1 MVRTSESGGVG
12 VGVEGADSVSAAQR
26 RARRFPWDRGEST
39 GPSRY
44 HDAMMRRLW
53 NALAGVVLLMD
64 LAGADLPAPPA
75 IAPGGIVNAASRL
88 PASLRG
94 GALGPGARFTIPGV
108 RLGPDIGVRGSE
120 SDPPVQLA
128 NVAVRI
134 AQGDRVVEAGLLLVS
149 ATRIDAWMPLGAP
162 LGDVQLTVTYQ
173 GRASEPY
180 DLTIVRA
187 SVGFFSSATAPEAMP
202 EAKRKPEAAPGETVT
217 LWGTGRGETV
227 LELFVGG
234 KPAEEVRTS
243 RAACCKGVEQMAFR
257 VPADSPLGCFVP
269 VQARTRDGR
278 PSNVIPM
285 AVHAP
290 GQACRDEVDWFRE
303 SVEHAT
309 RAGFVALARVSM
321 AIKLAPRVGSQF
333 QFDYGI
339 GSFGRQ
345 ESGQRQFP
353 PLPPANTCT
362 VFAARLNLRQIMGQA
377 RAPAEWTS
385 IPQKT
390 PGNRRLDAG
399 AAISISGPAG
409 KRALPRD
416 ARQHDYYSAMVG
428 GLAPFSREAPKPLYL
443 SHGSYTVS
451 APGGGDIDAFSVK
464 LDVPPAVVW
473 KNRNRID
480 EIERDAGVTLEWKA
494 ARGDD
499 AILILAVNAD
509 RYSGDSA
516 VCLCMAR
523 ARDGRFRIPPIALG
537 NLPPTLED
545 DDLSASYMVVAEIP
559 LDPPA
564 RIEARGLDAAFA
576 AFVSAS
582 GRLVKYK

>member
-1 MVRTSESGGVG
+1 MTRHI
-12 VGVEGADSVSAAQR
+12 R
-26 RARRFPWDRGEST
+26 N
-39 GPSRY
+39 
-44 HDAMMRRLW
+44 M
-53 NALAGVVLLMD
+53 LAGVASLMG
-64 LAGADLPAPPA
+64 LAGADIPAPPA
-75 IAPGGIVNAASRL
+75 IVPGGIVNSASRL

-94 GALGPGARFTIPGV
+94 GAIARGARFTIPGV
-108 RLGPDIGVRGSE
+108 RLGPDVGVRGSE
-120 SDPPVQLA
+120 SDPPVKLA
-128 NVAVRI
+128 DVSVRI
-134 AQGDRVVEAGLLLVS
+134 VQRDAVVDAGLLLVS
-149 ATRIDAWMPLGAP
+149 AARIDAWMPEGAP
-162 LGDVQLTVTYQ
+162 LGDVQLTVTSQ
-173 GRASEPY
+173 GRASEGY
-180 DLTIVRA
+180 DLKLVRA
-187 SVGFFSSATAPEAMP
+187 SVGFFSSETAPEALP
-202 EAKRKPEAAPGETVT
+202 AAKHKPEAAPGDTVT
-217 LWGTGRGETV
+217 LWGTGWGEPA
-227 LELFVGG
+227 LDLFVGG
-234 KPAEEVRTS
+234 KPAEEVRAT
-243 RAACCKGVEQMAFR
+243 RAACCGGVEQIAFR
-257 VPADSPLGCFVP
+257 VPAGVPLGCFVP

-278 PSNVIPM
+278 PSNVIPI

-321 AIKLAPRVGSQF
+321 AIKLAPRVNSQF
-333 QFDYGI
+333 RFDYGI

-385 IPQKT
+385 IPAKT

-399 AAISISGPAG
+399 AAISVSGPAG
-409 KRALPRD
+409 ERVLPRD
-416 ARQHDYYSAMVG
+416 ARQHDYYGAILG
-428 GLAPFSREAPKPLYL
+428 GLAPFSREAPKPMYL
-443 SHGSYTVS
+443 SRGSYTVS
-451 APGGGDIDAFSVK
+451 APGGGDIGAFSVK
-464 LDVPPAVVW
+464 LDVPPSMVW

-480 EIERDAGVTLEWKA
+480 EIERDAGVTLKWKA
-494 ARGDD
+494 ARGND
-499 AILILAVNAD
+499 AMLILAVNAD

-523 ARDGRFRIPPIALG
+523 ARDGGFHIPPIALG

-564 RIEARGLDAAFA
+564 RIQVRGLDAAFA

>member
-1 MVRTSESGGVG
+1 
-12 VGVEGADSVSAAQR
+12 
-26 RARRFPWDRGEST
+26 
-39 GPSRY
+39 
-44 HDAMMRRLW
+44 MMRRFRKVLV
-53 NALAGVVLLMD
+53 GVASLMG
-64 LAGADLPAPPA
+64 LAGADMPAPPA
-75 IAPGGIVNAASRL
+75 IAPGGVVNAASRL

-94 GALGPGARFTIPGV
+94 GALAPGARFTIPGV

-120 SDPPVQLA
+120 SDPPVKLA
-128 NVAVRI
+128 DVGVRI
-134 AQGDRVVEAGLLLVS
+134 ARGDRVVDAGLLLVS

-180 DLTIVRA
+180 DLTLVRA
-187 SVGFFSSATAPEAMP
+187 SVGFFSSETAPEALP
-202 EAKRKPEAAPGETVT
+202 AAKRKPEAAPGDTVT
-217 LWGTGRGETV
+217 LWGTGRGEPT
-227 LELFVGG
+227 LDLFVGG
-234 KPAEEVRTS
+234 KPAEEVRAS
-243 RAACCKGVEQMAFR
+243 GADCCKGVEQIAFR
-257 VPADSPLGCFVP
+257 VPADAPLGCFVP

-278 PSNVIPM
+278 PSNVMPM

-385 IPQKT
+385 IPAKT